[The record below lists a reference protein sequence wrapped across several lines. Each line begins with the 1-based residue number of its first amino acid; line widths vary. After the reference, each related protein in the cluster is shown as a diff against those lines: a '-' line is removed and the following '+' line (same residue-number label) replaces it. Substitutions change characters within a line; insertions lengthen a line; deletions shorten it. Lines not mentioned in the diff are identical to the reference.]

1 MPKFSVK
8 RNPTFTAAVS
18 LPVVGGEAVVANF
31 TFKHMN
37 RMQLAEFQNSRIDFA
52 KNIAGMASK
61 EETTAGDI
69 AKFAIDYEFPQ
80 LKGIIEA
87 WDIEEE
93 FNDANLMALV
103 ESGSELTAA
112 IVNGYID
119 AYHKAREGN

>member
-1 MPKFSVK
+1 MAKFSVK

-18 LPVVGGEAVVANF
+18 LPVVGGEAVAVNF

-37 RMQLAEFQNSRIDFA
+37 RIELAEFQNKRIEFA
-52 KNIAGMASK
+52 KSIAELASQNT
-61 EETTAGDI
+61 TTASDI
-69 AKFAIDYEFPQ
+69 AKFAIDFEFPQ

-93 FNDANLMALV
+93 FNDSNLMELV
-103 ESGSELTAA
+103 ESGSEITAA

-119 AYHKAREGN
+119 AYHKVREGN

>member
-37 RMQLAEFQNSRIDFA
+37 RIELAEFQNKRIEFA
-52 KNIAGMASK
+52 KAIAELASQNT
-61 EETTAGDI
+61 TTASDI
-69 AKFAIDYEFPQ
+69 AKFAIDFEFPQ

-93 FNDANLMALV
+93 LNDSNLMALV

-112 IVNGYID
+112 IVNGFLD
-119 AYHKAREGN
+119 SYHKAREGN